1 MAKAARSSP
10 ARHVAVRSVRGGRSS
25 KKRTL
30 VFALGAL
37 EHDVEQ
43 LPKEFEYVI
52 SPGKHLWLSYLR
64 GIVYGLGAITAAV
77 FVIPFIIWVLQKIPW
92 VPIIG
97 NFAQRVAVQMER
109 SAYVPGRSAG
119 SVSE

>member
-10 ARHVAVRSVRGGRSS
+10 ARNVTVRSIRGGRPS
-25 KKRTL
+25 KRRTL
-30 VFALGAL
+30 VFALSAL

-77 FVIPFIIWVLQKIPW
+77 FVIPFIIWILQRIPL

-97 NFAQRVAVQMER
+97 NFAHRVAVQMER
-109 SAYVPGRSAG
+109 ASYVPIRGSA
-119 SVSE
+119 VDQ

>member
-10 ARHVAVRSVRGGRSS
+10 ARVASS
-25 KKRTL
+25 KKRAL
-30 VFALGAL
+30 VFALTAL

-52 SPGKHLWLSYLR
+52 NPGKHLWLSYLR

-77 FVIPFIIWVLQKIPW
+77 FVVPFIIWFLQKIPW
-92 VPIIG
+92 VPIVGDFVRAVTVQIER
-97 NFAQRVAVQMER
+97 AQIR
-109 SAYVPGRSAG
+109 
-119 SVSE
+119 